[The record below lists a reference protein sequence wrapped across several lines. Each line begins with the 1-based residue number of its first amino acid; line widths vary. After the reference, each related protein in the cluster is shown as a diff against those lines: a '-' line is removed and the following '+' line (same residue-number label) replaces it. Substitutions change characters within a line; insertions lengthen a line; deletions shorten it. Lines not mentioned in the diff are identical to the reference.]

1 MARAIDRGARAQINR
16 HVKTMAATA
25 AGAIVQP
32 PAAYRQN
39 QLIYTT
45 IPRDLHTL
53 AGNHLTN
60 SYGPDPIL
68 RCLQFLEWEMRLI
81 RLLVKLKSTHS
92 AHGTALI
99 CR

>member
-1 MARAIDRGARAQINR
+1 MSLGKVIKLARAIDRGARAQINW
-16 HVKTMAATA
+16 HVKTMAA

-53 AGNHLTN
+53 TGNHLIN
-60 SYGPDPIL
+60 SYRPDPIL
-68 RCLQFLEWEMRLI
+68 RCL
-81 RLLVKLKSTHS
+81 
-92 AHGTALI
+92 
-99 CR
+99 